1 MSNEETAHI
10 DFLELQQRM
19 KDAEIKQLKEQL
31 ESAKKVGKAAC
42 QLLEQEQTKSGKLQA
57 DLSEAER
64 LLGDARVALDDA
76 GWEYIPDKIEAFLA
90 RLKEER
96 DGHNYGHNLGTG
108 DKGGTVSD

>member
-1 MSNEETAHI
+1 VSPQGEGAAMSNEETAHI
-10 DFLELQQRM
+10 SFLELQQRM

-64 LLGDARVALDDA
+64 LLGDARVA
-76 GWEYIPDKIEAFLA
+76 F
-90 RLKEER
+90 R
-96 DGHNYGHNLGTG
+96 
-108 DKGGTVSD
+108 

>member
-90 RLKEER
+90 RLKEKR
-96 DGHNYGHNLGTG
+96 DGHNLGTG
-108 DKGGTVSD
+108 EKGGTVSD